1 MEAMVLERFGAPL
14 QHTEAREP
22 NLRPNEV
29 LVRVGACGVCGTDLK
44 VSSGA
49 LQGIALPRIMG
60 HEIAGTVE
68 RVGAEVENV
77 RPGQRVTCYYYVSCG
92 RCSNCRS
99 GRGTVCTE
107 FQGRLGFERDGGYAE
122 FVAVPAQNCVPI
134 PDHLGFAEAG
144 VLEDAVATPYH
155 ALVTRGGLRAGET
168 AVVMGAGGLGLN
180 AIQVAVAAGAR
191 VIAVDVEERRLQRA
205 RELGADR
212 TVLYSAGSYA
222 EDVRAAADGR
232 GIDLVLET
240 VSRTE
245 TLRANAAVLEPGGRL
260 VPVGYYPGTDFAL
273 DTSELVLREISV
285 LGSRAAGLNEVER
298 AVDLVAAGRVKPE
311 ISLRLPLRSANEA
324 LSELRSGQLMGRAVI
339 DFSIS

>member
-14 QHTEAREP
+14 VHKDVP
-22 NLRPNEV
+22 VPSLRPDEV

-49 LQGIALPRIMG
+49 LQGIGLPRIMG

-68 RVGAEVENV
+68 RVGAGVANV
-77 RPGQRVTCYYYVSCG
+77 SPGQRVTCYYYVSCG
-92 RCSNCRS
+92 RCANCRS
-99 GRGTVCTE
+99 GRGTVCTD

-180 AIQVAVAAGAR
+180 AIQVAHAAGAR
-191 VIAVDVEERRLQRA
+191 VIAVDIEERRLERA
-205 RELGADR
+205 LTLGADAAVAYR
-212 TVLYSAGSYA
+212 EETYVD
-222 EDVRAAADGR
+222 DVRRAAQGR

-245 TLRANAAVLEPGGRL
+245 TLRANAAALEMGGRL
-260 VPVGYYPGTDFAL
+260 VPVGYYPGRDFAQ

-285 LGSRAAGLNEVER
+285 LGSRAAGLHEVQR
-298 AVDLVAAGRVKPE
+298 AVDLVAGGHVLPE
-311 ISLRLPLRSANEA
+311 ISVRLPLRSANEA
-324 LSELRSGQLMGRAVI
+324 LDALRSGQQMGRAVI
-339 DFSIS
+339 DFTLS